1 MSTAPERLIAFYE
14 SMNDDLAVMERI
26 DSIYAPGVHYVD
38 PIQVQRGRAGI
49 RSAFERM
56 FARYKVQLSDITM
69 LGDERYVLGT
79 WVMTLQP
86 KIGPRLRIDR
96 AAAFFLEDGLVV
108 RQIDYWDLLGAGV
121 GTLPSIAPIYRWL
134 VGKLFL

>member
-1 MSTAPERLIAFYE
+1 MG
-14 SMNDDLAVMERI
+14 RI

-38 PIQVQRGRAGI
+38 PIQAHHDSAGV

-56 FARYKVQLSDITM
+56 FARYRVHLSDITM
-69 LGDERYVLGT
+69 LGDERRVLGT

-86 KIGPRLRIDR
+86 KLGPTLLVDG
-96 AAAFFLEDGLVV
+96 AAAFYLEGGLVV
-108 RQIDYWDLLGAGV
+108 RQVDYWDLLGTGV
-121 GTLPSIAPIYRWL
+121 ASFPSIAPIYKWV

>member
-14 SMNDDLAVMERI
+14 SMNDDLAVMSHI
-26 DSIYAPGVHYVD
+26 DSIYAVGVHYID
-38 PIQVQRGRAGI
+38 PIQVQHGRAGI

-56 FARYKVQLSDITM
+56 FSRYRVQLSDITM

-86 KIGPRLRIDR
+86 KIGPRLRIDG

-108 RQIDYWDLLGAGV
+108 RQVDYWDLLGTGV

>member
-14 SMNDDLAVMERI
+14 SMNDGLDALGRI
-26 DSIYAPGVHYVD
+26 DSIYAPRVHYID
-38 PIQVQRGRAGI
+38 PIQVHHGRAGI

-56 FARYKVQLSDITM
+56 FGRYKVQLSDITM

-86 KIGPRLRIDR
+86 KIGPRLRIEG

-108 RQIDYWDLLGAGV
+108 RQVDYWDLLGAGL